1 MYRTMKSFK
10 DFGLLPSLQKSLRDL
25 RLNKPTE
32 IQTRTIPLLLSGQNV
47 VGVAQTGSGKT
58 LAYALPMLHTLKSL
72 EDDGDPVTVEA
83 SPRAVVMVPTREL
96 GEQVAKAFKSFTHDT
111 RLRVRTAL
119 GGTSMEQARRNTS
132 GAFEILLATPGR
144 LVQMIDQELMLLDD
158 VRTLVF
164 DEADQML
171 EQGFI
176 DDTLK
181 IAAACGAAGQMS
193 LFSATVT
200 DKVREMINDLF
211 QDAEF
216 IQTEGA
222 GQVVEELKTRNVK
235 VLDGQRFPVLEKLLD
250 ERVKGS
256 TMIFTNTREQCEKL
270 AREMIAAG
278 YDCVVYRGEMDKNQ
292 RRLNLNQ
299 FRSGKIKYLVATD
312 LGGRG
317 LDIESV
323 DRVINYHLPREIENY
338 LHRAGRTA
346 RAGRSGMVVN
356 LVTERDS
363 RLMDK
368 VDGKKAGSSKEAW
381 LREDPYAQA
390 RAKARPLSAKK
401 KAKKKATR
409 RK

>member
-1 MYRTMKSFK
+1 MKSFK
-10 DFGLLPSLQKSLRDL
+10 DFGLRASLQKSLREL
-25 RLNKPTE
+25 RLREPTE
-32 IQTRTIPLLLSGQNV
+32 IQTRTIPLLLAGRNV

-58 LAYALPMLHTLKSL
+58 LAYALPLLHRLKNL
-72 EDDGDPVTVEA
+72 EDEGGPVTAQA
-83 SPRAVVMVPTREL
+83 SPRAVVVVPTREL

-119 GGTSMEQARRNTS
+119 GGTSMEQSRRNTA

-144 LVQMIDQELMLLDD
+144 LVQLIDKESLLLDD
-158 VRTLVF
+158 VRSLVF

-181 IAAACGAAGQMS
+181 IAAACGAARQMA

-200 DKVREMINDLF
+200 EKVRGMIDDLF
-211 QDAEF
+211 ADAEF
-216 IQTEGA
+216 IQAEGT
-222 GQVVEELKTRNVK
+222 GQVVDELKTRNIK
-235 VLDGQRFPVLEKLLD
+235 VLDGKRWPVLEKLLG
-250 ERVKGS
+250 ERVRGS

-270 AREMIAAG
+270 SRELIANG
-278 YDCVVYRGEMDKNQ
+278 FDCVVYRGEMDKTQ
-292 RRLNLNQ
+292 RRQNLNR
-299 FRSGKIKYLVATD
+299 FRDGKVKYLVATD
-312 LGGRG
+312 LAGRG

-323 DRVINYHLPREIENY
+323 DRVINYHLPREMENY

-346 RAGRSGMVVN
+346 RAGRPGMVVN

-368 VDGKKAGSSKEAW
+368 VEGKKAGASREAW
-381 LREDPYAQA
+381 LREDPFARA
-390 RAKARPLSAKK
+390 RAKARPLAARKK
-401 KAKKKATR
+401 TR
-409 RK
+409 RR

>member
-1 MYRTMKSFK
+1 MKSFK
-10 DFGLLPSLQKSLRDL
+10 DFGLLPTLQKSLREL
-25 RLNKPTE
+25 RLREPTE
-32 IQTRTIPLLLSGQNV
+32 IQTRTIPMLMSGQNV

-58 LAYALPMLHTLKSL
+58 FAYALPLLHQLKSL
-72 EDDGDPVTVEA
+72 EDDGEAVTQEA

-96 GEQVAKAFKSFTHDT
+96 GEQVAKAFKTLTHDT

-132 GAFEILLATPGR
+132 GPFEIMLATPGR
-144 LVQMIDQELMLLDD
+144 LVQMIEQDMLLLDD
-158 VRTLVF
+158 VRHLIF

-181 IAAACGAAGQMS
+181 IAAACGAARQMS

-200 DKVREMINDLF
+200 DKVRKMIDDLF
-211 QDAEF
+211 QGAEL
-216 IQTEGA
+216 IQTAGA
-222 GQVVEELKTRNVK
+222 GKVVSELKTRNIK
-235 VLDGQRFPVLEKLLD
+235 VLDGKRWPVLEKLLA

-270 AREMIAAG
+270 AREMVENG

-299 FRSGKIKYLVATD
+299 FRSGKVKYLVATD
-312 LGGRG
+312 LAGRG

-323 DRVINYHLPREIENY
+323 DRVINYHLPREMENY

-346 RAGRSGMVVN
+346 RAGRPGMVVN

-368 VDGKKAGSSKEAW
+368 VDGKKTGTSKESW
-381 LREDPYAQA
+381 LREDPFA
-390 RAKARPLSAKK
+390 RARASARPLSAKK
-401 KAKKKATR
+401 KKKKVAR
-409 RK
+409 RG